1 MDYDNYTL
9 DELFRIAFHEEN
21 RLALAIL
28 DRMED
33 ETIRLRMEVEP
44 LERESENRYYDAK
57 QEVIEE
63 AIQALREL

>member
-21 RLALAIL
+21 RLALAVL

-57 QEVIEE
+57 QEVIKE
-63 AIQALREL
+63 AIQALRTL